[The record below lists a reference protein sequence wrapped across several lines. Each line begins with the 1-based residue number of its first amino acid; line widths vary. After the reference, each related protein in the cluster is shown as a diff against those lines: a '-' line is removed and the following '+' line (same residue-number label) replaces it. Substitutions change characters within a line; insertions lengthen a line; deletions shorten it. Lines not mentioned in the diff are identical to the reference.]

1 MESHSV
7 SSLLGDLGIVALLV
21 ALGGLFVAAEI
32 ALISLR
38 DSQIKQIALK
48 GKRGAKVAQL
58 ASNPN
63 RLLGAVQIGVTFS

>member
-1 MESHSV
+1 MESHSF
-7 SSLLGDLGIVALLV
+7 SSLLGDIGIVALLV

-38 DSQIKQIALK
+38 ESQIKQIALK
-48 GKRGAKVAQL
+48 GKRGAKVAHL

-63 RLLGAVQIGVTFS
+63 R